1 MRRIRTTTLALVTL
15 LAVGLA
21 ACGGGGGSDAKALQ
35 PMPAAWTAAGKARV
49 DALIARSNAKSGET
63 CAPTKFL
70 SPAALDSSRARYD
83 WRIAPT
89 AAADCDRAGETLEY
103 VTYNSASDRDR
114 FIDERTTGLCT
125 ASAATGAQLPPFA
138 WVKNATGDAWSV
150 QADLPATAKTLAKV
164 LGGETD
170 VRRCRANDTLG
181 WTKAAI
187 AKVRDLGA
195 AVVGVNVP
203 CSGFRLLTRDAV
215 TQGVK
220 GIRTPAV
227 VAACAISTPENATG
241 AANGAPAQTMVFAT
255 FDAKSEPRDQFLE
268 EALTGTAACRAP
280 ATAVVGKDFAIIG
293 PTEYAA
299 KIAEATGGTVGRS
312 CG

>member
-21 ACGGGGGSDAKALQ
+21 ACGGGSSSDDIALQ
-35 PMPAAWTAAGKARV
+35 PMPAAWSAKAKAEV
-49 DALIARSNAKSGET
+49 DSLIARTGAKSGET
-63 CAPTKFL
+63 CAPTTFL
-70 SPAALDSSRARYD
+70 SPGALDSSRARYD

-103 VTYNSASDRDR
+103 VTFDSSRDRDR
-114 FIDERTTGLCT
+114 FVDERTTALCT
-125 ASAATGAQLPPFA
+125 AAAATGAQLPPFA

-150 QADLPATAKTLAKV
+150 QADVPATAKAVAKA
-164 LGGETD
+164 LGGVTD
-170 VRRCRANDTLG
+170 VRKCDRNDTLG
-181 WTKAAI
+181 WTKTSIAAVRGLT
-187 AKVRDLGA
+187 AKVVGA
-195 AVVGVNVP
+195 NVP

-220 GIRTPAV
+220 GIKTPSAV
-227 VAACAISTPENATG
+227 GVCAITTAAGATAVAG
-241 AANGAPAQTMVFAT
+241 GTPAQTMVLAT
-255 FDAKSEPRDQFLE
+255 FDAKSEPRDQFVE
-268 EALTGTAACRAP
+268 EALSGTAACSAP

-299 KIAEATGGTVGRS
+299 KVAEVTGGTVGRS